1 MLDPH
6 VEKHSTGGNYLRSS
20 VFGGMDGMMTTF
32 SVVTAVIGVM
42 CVFETIG
49 KFWCFGSVG
58 IRCSQYDW

>member
-1 MLDPH
+1 MIHYKNKVWLTNLYILDPH

-49 KFWCFGSVG
+49 
-58 IRCSQYDW
+58 